1 MNVQLTAQRAY
12 AQNAAPVRTPRG
24 IEYDAFARITHR
36 LKSAADAGQTSPLAA
51 AIHDN
56 RRLWTLLATQVAED
70 ANGLSP
76 DLRARIFYLAEFTSQ
91 HSRKVLRG
99 QASPTALIDINTAIM
114 RGLRQQEGGK

>member
-12 AQNAAPVRTPRG
+12 AQNSAPVRTPRG

-36 LKSAADAGQTSPLAA
+36 LKSASEAGQIAPLATA
-51 AIHDN
+51 LHDN
-56 RRLWTLLATQVAED
+56 RRLWTLLATQVAE
-70 ANGLSP
+70 AENELSA
-76 DLRARIFYLAEFTSQ
+76 DLRARIFYLAEFTNQ

-99 QASPTALIDINTAIM
+99 QASPIALIDINTAIM